1 MHREVW
7 RGVCQGKEARCSRFL
22 ILLCFPLVLLFL
34 PVVKMLETE
43 PDFRDQK
50 PLIVE
55 AVEEAGGRVLFGT
68 KFHPEL
74 MAIKVWVE

>member
-1 MHREVW
+1 
-7 RGVCQGKEARCSRFL
+7 
-22 ILLCFPLVLLFL
+22 
-34 PVVKMLETE
+34 MLETE

-74 MAIKVWVE
+74 MAIENTYRYGWNEFL